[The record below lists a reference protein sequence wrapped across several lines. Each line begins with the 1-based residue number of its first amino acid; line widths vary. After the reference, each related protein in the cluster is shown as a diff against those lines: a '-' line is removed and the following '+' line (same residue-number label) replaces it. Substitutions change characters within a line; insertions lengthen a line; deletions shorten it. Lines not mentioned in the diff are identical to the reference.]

1 MKLKISFLVILVI
14 LITVGLLLPNGALAA
29 LQNNLWSLYF
39 LKTVA
44 EGETVD
50 LQAFKP
56 PAYHQHAGLLIAHQ
70 AMRRGEIDLAEEALI
85 PLMNQKDGLVRNAQ
99 ANLLY
104 LKEDYAGAID
114 IWYALGDWHSLEW
127 TSNASSEKI
136 QLDDRIMA
144 IEKAFAL
151 FPDRFV
157 GKLSYLILI
166 KANSLMEAQ
175 DYSSAIH
182 ILNDLLELSPG
193 DDRPYAILAQA
204 YYETG
209 QFEQALETLQAG
221 WDLNEENLDFYLT
234 AGKLYEGMNLPDQA
248 LAAYQAAL
256 ALDPQ
261 SSPAKEGIER
271 LSVDPDA

>member
-1 MKLKISFLVILVI
+1 MKLKIIFLVILVI

-127 TSNASSEKI
+127 TSNAPDKKL
-136 QLDDRIMA
+136 QLDDRILA
-144 IEKAFAL
+144 LEKAYAL
-151 FPDRFV
+151 FPDRYRRNLF
-157 GKLSYLILI
+157 GYKMI
-166 KANSLMEAQ
+166 KANALLTERNYPEAI
-175 DYSSAIH
+175 D
-182 ILNDLLELSPG
+182 ILNDLLIMSPG
-193 DDRPYAILAQA
+193 DGRPYALLAQA

-209 QFEQALETLQAG
+209 QFEQALETLQTG
-221 WDLNEENLDFYLT
+221 WELNEDNLEFYLT

-248 LAAYQAAL
+248 LAAYQAAM